1 MKRISSKHA
10 ISIVAA
16 GAIAFASMVAL
27 PVGASAA
34 TVSAPSNLMRGYD
47 PTATNPPAHNGLELG
62 TRVTT
67 STDGYIVS
75 VKYFRVLGDTSN
87 HIAHVWDAAGTLL
100 ATKTFTNETASGW
113 QTAYL
118 SSPIAVAA
126 GNSFTVSTYSSDY
139 WYIPGDNF
147 PVASSGSL
155 TENGGSYLYSPG
167 GLYPSNSVGGNYSVD
182 LDFYTSIAS
191 QEDCSS
197 VHGTIVDDMCTV
209 TFDGQEH
216 AGNTIVP
223 QTQGDGAYYEVTVP
237 TGVSNIRLT
246 LQGGSGTGD
255 GTAIGGLG
263 AEYVSDYP
271 VSPGDMIHL
280 GLIYGAAGAICQD
293 GTQLYGGDLALVE
306 YPTNPDWQTA
316 GGGGSAG
323 CTYSTGLNTYP
334 GGDGGDAGPGVWQ
347 NGHAGQGTANA
358 DSSFTAGG
366 GAGSATNFSRV
377 AGGAGIYAGFG
388 SNERVGGLGGGDVIG
403 AVPGG
408 PGASGIFGAGGG
420 AGGIQDQMGG
430 AGGGGGNSISYF
442 HRDSLVTYRLLATG
456 RHRGYAR
463 LQFPVNG
470 TLDTSVTISAPVA
483 GVVTAGAIVTP
494 AAAVNPNTCST
505 VGAAAVTWSLDKNPT
520 SGVAGSFQLGGATWN
535 TSSWQSGTYTVTAT
549 YPGAGNC
556 NGSST
561 TVAVSVI
568 NAPTTTTITSPTAGL
583 YQSGATLVGS
593 ASINPSWS
601 TGATTWSLD
610 KNPLTGQPGTY
621 NLFGAVWATSK
632 WQPGVYTLTASYL
645 GSANTDASF
654 DQVAVTI
661 AANQSVGSAVGGGWI
676 NYSGA
681 NATSGG
687 RANFGVEVHKVAAT
701 ATTPA
706 YFKGQLV
713 FIQKNKWRVKTS
725 LSNYSKSGTSPVTGT
740 VSGVGALW
748 RWDSSLNGGLGDW
761 FLVSS
766 QLAVE
771 VKLQASVAGTKQKS
785 AVPGSFGIT
794 LGGFKLPDGSVL
806 PSTALQALQ
815 GGIISLY

>member
-1 MKRISSKHA
+1 
-10 ISIVAA
+10 
-16 GAIAFASMVAL
+16 
-27 PVGASAA
+27 
-34 TVSAPSNLMRGYD
+34 
-47 PTATNPPAHNGLELG
+47 
-62 TRVTT
+62 
-67 STDGYIVS
+67 
-75 VKYFRVLGDTSN
+75 
-87 HIAHVWDAAGTLL
+87 
-100 ATKTFTNETASGW
+100 
-113 QTAYL
+113 
-118 SSPIAVAA
+118 
-126 GNSFTVSTYSSDY
+126 
-139 WYIPGDNF
+139 
-147 PVASSGSL
+147 
-155 TENGGSYLYSPG
+155 
-167 GLYPSNSVGGNYSVD
+167 
-182 LDFYTSIAS
+182 
-191 QEDCSS
+191 
-197 VHGTIVDDMCTV
+197 
-209 TFDGQEH
+209 
-216 AGNTIVP
+216 
-223 QTQGDGAYYEVTVP
+223 
-237 TGVSNIRLT
+237 
-246 LQGGSGTGD
+246 
-255 GTAIGGLG
+255 
-263 AEYVSDYP
+263 
-271 VSPGDMIHL
+271 
-280 GLIYGAAGAICQD
+280 
-293 GTQLYGGDLALVE
+293 
-306 YPTNPDWQTA
+306 
-316 GGGGSAG
+316 
-323 CTYSTGLNTYP
+323 
-334 GGDGGDAGPGVWQ
+334 
-347 NGHAGQGTANA
+347 
-358 DSSFTAGG
+358 
-366 GAGSATNFSRV
+366 
-377 AGGAGIYAGFG
+377 
-388 SNERVGGLGGGDVIG
+388 
-403 AVPGG
+403 
-408 PGASGIFGAGGG
+408 
-420 AGGIQDQMGG
+420 
-430 AGGGGGNSISYF
+430 
-442 HRDSLVTYRLLATG
+442 
-456 RHRGYAR
+456 
-463 LQFPVNG
+463 
-470 TLDTSVTISAPVA
+470 
-483 GVVTAGAIVTP
+483 
-494 AAAVNPNTCST
+494 
-505 VGAAAVTWSLDKNPT
+505 
-520 SGVAGSFQLGGATWN
+520 
-535 TSSWQSGTYTVTAT
+535 VTAT

-761 FLVSS
+761 SLVSS

-815 GGIISLY
+815 GGTISLY